1 LTQVEFH
8 REALQLANAL
18 TEKWPVAEVARRRVQ
33 DLETLV
39 ELSTDALQRS
49 KTQRRP
55 IRRPATARLA
65 ENPAF

>member
-49 KTQRRP
+49 KKRSGGQSGDLPRGD
-55 IRRPATARLA
+55 
-65 ENPAF
+65 